1 MDDEIMK
8 INVQDKGEIS
18 DSEENLE
25 NLNESK
31 TNVKGGKKIMAKN
44 EYPMTYEEY
53 EKRVIELFL
62 ERFDEKDREK
72 ALKRV
77 NELLEADPDFIS
89 GLYGDTCFRYDRPDI
104 YGENCKRAFDD
115 YLLNSIPVNTLD
127 MFLGGELD

>member
-1 MDDEIMK
+1 
-8 INVQDKGEIS
+8 
-18 DSEENLE
+18 
-25 NLNESK
+25 
-31 TNVKGGKKIMAKN
+31 MAK

-62 ERFDEKDREK
+62 ERFDEKDRKK

-89 GLYGDTCFRYDRPDI
+89 ELYGDSCFCYDRPDI
-104 YGENCKRAFDD
+104 YGENCKRAFEDNRI
-115 YLLNSIPVNTLD
+115 NSIAVNTLD

>member
-1 MDDEIMK
+1 MILLINEKTKKGILNRIHKKLGEIMNK
-8 INVQDKGEIS
+8 
-18 DSEENLE
+18 
-25 NLNESK
+25 
-31 TNVKGGKKIMAKN
+31 

-72 ALKRV
+72 ALERV

-89 GLYGDTCFRYDRPDI
+89 ELYGDTCFRYDRPDI
-104 YGENCKRAFDD
+104 YGENCKRAFED
-115 YLLNSIPVNTLD
+115 YQIDSIAVNTLD

>member
-1 MDDEIMK
+1 M
-8 INVQDKGEIS
+8 S
-18 DSEENLE
+18 A
-25 NLNESK
+25 
-31 TNVKGGKKIMAKN
+31 KK

-72 ALKRV
+72 ALERV